1 LDFSLALLI
10 GFVVGLFT
18 GPVFFFFLLTQFTRR
33 LNTQSKRPAKRS
45 ASESTF
51 ERGLLTQ
58 GKKQKRGSR
67 AEAKNAAAVMNASV
81 DFQKIKTS
89 EIEIPVIAADVLV
102 YEPGE
107 LGSSYPERTRLYY
120 SPEALSD
127 PEYLQ
132 TVLRSPLVVGSHE
145 KSTTEFNRDVD
156 GWPLSAEWDER
167 EQRVKVRGVLHGEE
181 NVAYAEANKGKPSFG
196 TSAYISFLEIDR
208 TPGTSPDGKP
218 YDAVVRKAVNNHI
231 AILPN
236 IRDPKNVILAMNAVS
251 VDNAKGDVRRWQE
264 AKKAFIDALVRA
276 GKSESDMYTPAG
288 RSTPE
293 LKKLHDEFMQIHKS
307 MASLISLHG
316 ATNADDPEQLH
327 RWIKEL
333 SAAHPEWEQDQVV
346 AVAYKKIGENAT
358 MATNVGNPSYVKPK
372 FNLGQKVKHKSSGA
386 TGKLSYIGTYDG
398 PENGYLVKV
407 DWDNNA
413 FPREHYTNESA
424 LVKNATMATNDANT
438 RARFDRADEAYHE
451 ELKKLGI
458 RGTISQLGE
467 ERKGTPGSR
476 LRKLYDEV
484 VAAARADGGHSGY
497 NSEEE
502 SKNSNEEDNEKMDA
516 GTFKEMYNAMM
527 NEEKAEGELVE
538 KVANAVLAKM
548 NAKNEDGEKK
558 PEEKNAKNEDKP
570 EEKKEEPVK
579 DEDKKEEDS
588 EASNALPSEAMVKDF
603 ADALGVTFKKTPSF
617 KELATLSGVT
627 AENPAAL
634 IAALNAKRETFGT
647 TAKNGAEERSGAA
660 SVAEVLRT
668 L

>member
-1 LDFSLALLI
+1 M
-10 GFVVGLFT
+10 V
-18 GPVFFFFLLTQFTRR
+18 Q
-33 LNTQSKRPAKRS
+33 
-45 ASESTF
+45 E
-51 ERGLLTQ
+51 
-58 GKKQKRGSR
+58 KKQKRGSR
-67 AEAKNAAAVMNASV
+67 AEARNAVEVQNASV
-81 DFQKIKTS
+81 DFQKIKTA

-107 LGSSYPERTRLYY
+107 LGSSYPDRTRLYY

-156 GWPLSAEWDER
+156 GWPLSAIWDDR

-236 IRDPKNVILAMNAVS
+236 IRDPKNIILAMNAV
-251 VDNAKGDVRRWQE
+251 VKNNEEGAN
-264 AKKAFIDALVRA
+264 
-276 GKSESDMYTPAG
+276 
-288 RSTPE
+288 
-293 LKKLHDEFMQIHKS
+293 
-307 MASLISLHG
+307 

-327 RWIKEL
+327 KWIKEL
-333 SAAHPEWEQDQVV
+333 SAAHPDWEQDQVV
-346 AVAYKKIGENAT
+346 AVAYKKIGE
-358 MATNVGNPSYVKPK
+358 G
-372 FNLGQKVKHKSSGA
+372 
-386 TGKLSYIGTYDG
+386 
-398 PENGYLVKV
+398 EN
-407 DWDNNA
+407 
-413 FPREHYTNESA
+413 
-424 LVKNATMATNDANT
+424 MATNDANT

-467 ERKGTPGSR
+467 DRKGAPGSR

-484 VAAARADGGHSGY
+484 VAAARADGGHFGY

-502 SKNSNEEDNEKMDA
+502 SKNSNDEDKKKMEYEEFKGHMNAYEKEKGAED
-516 GTFKEMYNAMM
+516 EM
-527 NEEKAEGELVE
+527 VE
-538 KVANAVLAKM
+538 KVANAVIAKM
-548 NAKNEDGEKK
+548 NAKNEEGEKK
-558 PEEKNAKNEDKP
+558 PEEKKEEAKDAKNE
-570 EEKKEEPVK
+570 EEKK
-579 DEDKKEEDS
+579 DDGG

-603 ADALGVTFKKTPSF
+603 ADGLGVTFKTVPSF
-617 KELATLSGVT
+617 KELATLAGVT
-627 AENPAAL
+627 AATPGEL
-634 IAALNAKRETFGT
+634 IAALNAKRATF
-647 TAKNGAEERSGAA
+647 AKPEAMNTRESAD
-660 SVAEVLRT
+660 SVAAVLAT